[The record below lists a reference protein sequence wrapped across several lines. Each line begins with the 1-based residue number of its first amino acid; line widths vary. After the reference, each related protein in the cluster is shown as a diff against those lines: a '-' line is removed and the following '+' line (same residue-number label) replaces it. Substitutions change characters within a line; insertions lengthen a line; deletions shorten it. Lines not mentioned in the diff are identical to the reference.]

1 MTLKVWILY
10 TLTRLFIILVSLTIS
25 LFSEKM
31 LIFNR
36 CISGLMSNLIKKSWT
51 VSIVESRY
59 FKYGSRIANECHRFW
74 DFQRTYCKV
83 FLTVVSL
90 VIDYNVL
97 KPGQNKKGQK
107 IFQLH
112 RFLNTFLQLT
122 AKKKYSKNG
131 AAGNFFGPSYF
142 VTVLTRIWSILLWK
156 CLEYCKVV
164 LNKKHKKERH
174 RQARQQK
181 KNKTYI

>member
-1 MTLKVWILY
+1 MTLKIIISRH
-10 TLTRLFIILVSLTIS
+10 LTKLFIILVSLTMS
-25 LFSEKM
+25 LFNEKM

-36 CISGLMSNLIKKSWT
+36 CISGSMSNLIKKSWT

-97 KPGQNKKGQK
+97 KPGHNKKGQK

-112 RFLNTFLQLT
+112 RFLNTILQL
-122 AKKKYSKNG
+122 AAEKKYSKTMQLE
-131 AAGNFFGPSYF
+131 FFSA
-142 VTVLTRIWSILLWK
+142 LLILWRL
-156 CLEYCKVV
+156 
-164 LNKKHKKERH
+164 
-174 RQARQQK
+174 
-181 KNKTYI
+181 